1 MTHPQTLMTLAA
13 QSPALQAQPS
23 PPALTT
29 AMQGVLAR
37 MARLD
42 RSKRPHLQHL
52 TPLEAKAAYA
62 AGADVLEIPKQTL
75 ARVEDFTLPA
85 RDGHALPARLYA
97 PSLMA
102 QGALPALLY
111 FHGGGFVVGS
121 IATHDLLCR
130 QLSLLAGCVVVS
142 VDYRLAPAHQFPTA
156 VHDAWDALQWLAA
169 HGQALGIDTRRLA
182 VGGDSAGGT
191 LAAVCAVL
199 AQQAS
204 LPLALQLL
212 FYPGCAA
219 HQNTPSHR
227 RYATG
232 FVLEEAQISWFFD
245 LYVRSRADR
254 DDWRFSPLNAPD
266 VDGVAPAWVGLAECD
281 PLVDEG
287 LAYADKLRAAGV
299 QVDLEIYRGVTHE
312 FIKMGRVIA
321 EAHQAHADAA
331 QALKNAFN

>member
-1 MTHPQTLMTLAA
+1 M
-13 QSPALQAQPS
+13 
-23 PPALTT
+23 LTP
-29 AMQGVLAR
+29 AMQGVLDR

-52 TPLEAKAAYA
+52 TPAEAKAAYA
-62 AGADVLEIPKQTL
+62 AGADVLEIPKPAL
-75 ARVEDFTLPA
+75 ARVEDFSIPT
-85 RDGHALPARLYA
+85 RDGHAMPARLYA
-97 PSLMA
+97 PSGA
-102 QGALPALLY
+102 ALPCLLY

-121 IATHDLLCR
+121 IATHDILCR
-130 QLSLLAGCVVVS
+130 QLSALAGCAVVS
-142 VDYRLAPAHQFPTA
+142 LDYRLAPAHQFPTA
-156 VHDAWDALQWLAA
+156 AHDAWDALQWLAA
-169 HGQALGIDTRRLA
+169 HGQTLGIDTRRLA

-191 LAAVCAVL
+191 LAVVCAIW
-199 AQQAS
+199 AKDAG

-219 HQNTPSHR
+219 HQDTPSHQ
-227 RYATG
+227 RYGHG
-232 FVLEEAQISWFFD
+232 FVLEEAQITWFFD

-299 QVDLEIYRGVTHE
+299 PVDLEIYRGVTHE
-312 FIKMGRVIA
+312 FIKMGRVIP
-321 EAHQAHADAA
+321 EALVAHADAA